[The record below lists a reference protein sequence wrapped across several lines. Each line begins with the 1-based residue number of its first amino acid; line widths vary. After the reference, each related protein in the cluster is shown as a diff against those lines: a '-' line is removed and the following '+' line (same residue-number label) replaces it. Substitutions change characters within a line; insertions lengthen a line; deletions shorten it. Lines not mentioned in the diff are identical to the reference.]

1 MKKFAKGVVCLGLA
15 ALLSASFAACTKP
28 DVKDPDDGGENPP
41 VVTEKDPVVVGEA
54 HGYYYAA
61 SPADLAFNMRLNGGE
76 FQSLAVNG
84 TTLTRNEEYKFNI
97 GTEVL
102 TIFETYL
109 STLASGNYTFTFAT
123 DDGSCDIV
131 VTVGGSDLI
140 EGYNMEFAI
149 PTTNDMADHFF
160 AKAARDD
167 EAVTFDFRTFG
178 NFTTEGTSLKFIN
191 LLIDNAPYDDT
202 GLNWR
207 LGPEDINVRL
217 YSDGQ
222 VIYRDN
228 FTGTEIKNGVANG
241 LDNIWWKTN
250 RNNPIYSEGE
260 DVTITRENGV
270 TSFSLELTYD
280 FLGIESTDD
289 FRFAVME
296 ASDASSYDFNLY
308 ERGIVQLDGKA
319 LGDPAQLS
327 NWPMFTAEGDI
338 LRPEEIPVAP
348 VEGVPEG
355 YDLSFATTRGD
366 KFYSDITY
374 EEGTGVTF
382 GFWTKGEFGQDSGA
396 LEFVQIYLD
405 LPDFNIPYSGNW
417 KFNAEDVAIR
427 IYSDGSVYFLTEFD
441 GTVDN
446 VWGKLDHDAVTIT
459 KTKATLTK
467 SDTPLAITRQD
478 GVTTFSLTVTLEQLG
493 IGAGESLESFR
504 FYLTECSDNS
514 PADFNLYG
522 SDLAYQEKAAGDPAR
537 FENYLLFTLA
547 TQEVSFP
554 SNVVEPEE
562 PGVTVP
568 EGYDLSFA
576 KASDNMYAKISLAE
590 NDAGVTFAF
599 WTKGDFSG
607 TGEFLNIYLDMP
619 EYRASDA
626 PNWSFAADDINI
638 RVYADGTVYL
648 RTGFDG
654 AGENLWYPR
663 TQLTDE
669 NKLAATASIVKDA
682 EKGTTSVS
690 VTISFE
696 QLGATKET
704 FEGFRFWLAEC
715 VDNDTNFGY
724 FGADFAIGGTSA
736 GTDARLESWPM
747 FTAEG
752 EVLLA
757 KDIPVEGL
765 PKGYDLSFAKTKD
778 QIYSKISYAEG
789 TGVTFDFWTKGS
801 FDQDNG
807 ALEFVQIYLDMPD
820 FNLDQTGNWQF
831 RQEDVVIR
839 VYSDGSVY
847 FLTNFNGT
855 ADNVW
860 VKLNHDA
867 LTVNKPDTVVTEAD
881 PITITRQ
888 DGVTTF
894 SLTVTL
900 EQLGIGTGETL
911 DSFRFYIAEC
921 SDNSGNDFI
930 YYGSDLAYTGTSAGD
945 AAFFRNYLV
954 FTLAT
959 GEISFP
965 SGEAQQ

>member
-1 MKKFAKGVVCLGLA
+1 MKKFAKGAVCLGLA
-15 ALLSASFAACTKP
+15 VLMSVSFAACT
-28 DVKDPDDGGENPP
+28 DPGTEGPGNGGDDPP
-41 VVTEKDPVVVGEA
+41 VVTVKDPVVVGEA

-84 TTLTRNEEYKFNI
+84 TALTRNEEYKFNI

-109 STLASGNYTFTFAT
+109 STLASGDYTFTFAT

-149 PTTNDMADHFF
+149 PDANAGVADHFF
-160 AKAARDD
+160 AKAARNG
-167 EAVTFDFRTFG
+167 ESVTFDFRTFG
-178 NFTTEGTSLKFIN
+178 DFTTEGTSLKFIN

-207 LGPEDINVRL
+207 LEPEDVNVRL
-217 YSDGQ
+217 YSDGE
-222 VIYRDN
+222 VIYRKN

-250 RNNPIYSEGE
+250 RDNPIHQSGE
-260 DVTITRENGV
+260 IGDVAVTREDGV
-270 TSFSLELTYD
+270 TSFSLELPYE

-289 FRFAVME
+289 FRFALME
-296 ASDASSYDFNLY
+296 CSDASSYDFNLY
-308 ERGIVQLDGKA
+308 ERGIVQLDGTA

-405 LPDFNIPYSGNW
+405 LPPFNIPYSGNW

-427 IYSDGSVYFLTEFD
+427 LYSDGSVYFLTEFD
-441 GTVDN
+441 GTTDN

-459 KTKATLTK
+459 KTNATLTK
-467 SDTPLAITRQD
+467 ADTPLAITRED
-478 GVTTFSLTVTLEQLG
+478 GVTTFDLTVTLEQLG

-514 PADFNLYG
+514 AADFNLYG
-522 SDLAYQEKAAGDPAR
+522 SDLAYREKAAGDPAR

-554 SNVVEPEE
+554 SNETEPEE
-562 PGVTVP
+562 PGADVP
-568 EGYDLSFA
+568 AGYDLSFA
-576 KASDNMYAKISLAE
+576 KASDDMYAKISLAE
-590 NDAGVTFAF
+590 NDAGVTFDF
-599 WTKGDFSG
+599 WTKGDFAG
-607 TGEFLNIYLDMP
+607 ADEFLNIYLDMP
-619 EYRASDA
+619 EYNNT
-626 PNWSFAADDINI
+626 PTNWCFAREDVNI

-648 RTGFDG
+648 RTEFSGE
-654 AGENLWYPR
+654 GENLWYPR

-669 NKLAATASIVKDA
+669 NKLAAAASIVRDE
-682 EKGTTSVS
+682 EKGTTAVGVTVS
-690 VTISFE
+690 FAE
-696 QLGATKET
+696 LGVTKET

-715 VDNDTNFGY
+715 VDNAGNFAY
-724 FGADFAIGGTSA
+724 FGADLTLGGTAA
-736 GTDARLESWPM
+736 GTDARLETWPM

-752 EVLLA
+752 EMLLA
-757 KDIPVEGL
+757 KDIPAEGI
-765 PKGYDLSFAKTKD
+765 PEGYDLSFAMGRD
-778 QIYSKISYAEG
+778 QMYSKISYAEG
-789 TGVTFDFWTKGS
+789 TGVTFDFWTKGD
-801 FDQDNG
+801 FNTDG
-807 ALEFVQIYLDMPD
+807 TALEFVQIYLDMPS

-839 VYSDGSVY
+839 IYSDGGVY
-847 FLTNFNGT
+847 FLTGFNGD

-860 VKLNHDA
+860 VKLDHET
-867 LTVNKPDTVVTEAD
+867 LTVNKPDTVVTKGAS
-881 PITITRQ
+881 IAIARR
-888 DGVTTF
+888 DGVTSF

-900 EQLGIGTGETL
+900 EQLGIGAGETL
-911 DSFRFYIAEC
+911 ESFRFYMAEC
-921 SDNSGNDFI
+921 SDNSQNDFAL
-930 YYGSDLAYTGTSAGD
+930 YASDLAYDGTAAGD
-945 AAFFRNYLV
+945 AAFFRNYLL
-954 FTLAT
+954 FTLAAQ
-959 GEISFP
+959 EVSIP
-965 SGEAQQ
+965 S

>member
-280 FLGIESTDD
+280 FLGIESADD
-289 FRFAVME
+289 FRFALME

-366 KFYSDITY
+366 KFYSDIT
-374 EEGTGVTF
+374 
-382 GFWTKGEFGQDSGA
+382 
-396 LEFVQIYLD
+396 
-405 LPDFNIPYSGNW
+405 
-417 KFNAEDVAIR
+417 
-427 IYSDGSVYFLTEFD
+427 
-441 GTVDN
+441 
-446 VWGKLDHDAVTIT
+446 
-459 KTKATLTK
+459 
-467 SDTPLAITRQD
+467 
-478 GVTTFSLTVTLEQLG
+478 
-493 IGAGESLESFR
+493 
-504 FYLTECSDNS
+504 
-514 PADFNLYG
+514 
-522 SDLAYQEKAAGDPAR
+522 
-537 FENYLLFTLA
+537 
-547 TQEVSFP
+547 
-554 SNVVEPEE
+554 
-562 PGVTVP
+562 
-568 EGYDLSFA
+568 
-576 KASDNMYAKISLAE
+576 
-590 NDAGVTFAF
+590 
-599 WTKGDFSG
+599 
-607 TGEFLNIYLDMP
+607 
-619 EYRASDA
+619 
-626 PNWSFAADDINI
+626 
-638 RVYADGTVYL
+638 
-648 RTGFDG
+648 
-654 AGENLWYPR
+654 
-663 TQLTDE
+663 
-669 NKLAATASIVKDA
+669 
-682 EKGTTSVS
+682 
-690 VTISFE
+690 
-696 QLGATKET
+696 
-704 FEGFRFWLAEC
+704 
-715 VDNDTNFGY
+715 
-724 FGADFAIGGTSA
+724 
-736 GTDARLESWPM
+736 
-747 FTAEG
+747 
-752 EVLLA
+752 
-757 KDIPVEGL
+757 
-765 PKGYDLSFAKTKD
+765 
-778 QIYSKISYAEG
+778 
-789 TGVTFDFWTKGS
+789 
-801 FDQDNG
+801 
-807 ALEFVQIYLDMPD
+807 
-820 FNLDQTGNWQF
+820 
-831 RQEDVVIR
+831 
-839 VYSDGSVY
+839 
-847 FLTNFNGT
+847 
-855 ADNVW
+855 
-860 VKLNHDA
+860 
-867 LTVNKPDTVVTEAD
+867 
-881 PITITRQ
+881 
-888 DGVTTF
+888 
-894 SLTVTL
+894 
-900 EQLGIGTGETL
+900 
-911 DSFRFYIAEC
+911 
-921 SDNSGNDFI
+921 
-930 YYGSDLAYTGTSAGD
+930 
-945 AAFFRNYLV
+945 
-954 FTLAT
+954 
-959 GEISFP
+959 
-965 SGEAQQ
+965 

>member
-270 TSFSLELTYD
+270 TSFSLELSYE
-280 FLGIESTDD
+280 FLGIENTDD
-289 FRFAVME
+289 FRFALME
-296 ASDASSYDFNLY
+296 CSDASSYDFNLY
-308 ERGIVQLDGKA
+308 ERGIVELNGTA

-327 NWPMFTAEGDI
+327 AWPMFTAENKI
-338 LRPEEIPVAP
+338 LRPEEIP

-355 YDLSFATTRGD
+355 YDLSFATGRD
-366 KFYSDITY
+366 QFYSKMSY
-374 EEGTGVTF
+374 AEGTGVTF
-382 GFWTKGEFGQDSGA
+382 DFWANGDFGQDGDA

-405 LPDFNIPYSGNW
+405 MPEFNLDQTGNW
-417 KFNAEDVAIR
+417 QFRNEDLAIR
-427 IYSDGSVYFLTEFD
+427 VYSDGSVYFLTDFNGE
-441 GTVDN
+441 TDN
-446 VWGKLDHDAVTIT
+446 VWCKLDHENLSVNKPDTVVKKAEKPVTIN
-459 KTKATLTK
+459 
-467 SDTPLAITRQD
+467 RQD

-493 IGAGESLESFR
+493 IGAEESLESFR

-514 PADFNLYG
+514 SADFNLYG

-537 FENYLLFTLA
+537 FENYLLFTLV

-599 WTKGDFSG
+599 WTKGDFN
-607 TGEFLNIYLDMP
+607 T
-619 EYRASDA
+619 
-626 PNWSFAADDINI
+626 
-638 RVYADGTVYL
+638 DGT
-648 RTGFDG
+648 
-654 AGENLWYPR
+654 
-663 TQLTDE
+663 
-669 NKLAATASIVKDA
+669 
-682 EKGTTSVS
+682 
-690 VTISFE
+690 
-696 QLGATKET
+696 
-704 FEGFRFWLAEC
+704 
-715 VDNDTNFGY
+715 
-724 FGADFAIGGTSA
+724 
-736 GTDARLESWPM
+736 
-747 FTAEG
+747 
-752 EVLLA
+752 
-757 KDIPVEGL
+757 
-765 PKGYDLSFAKTKD
+765 
-778 QIYSKISYAEG
+778 
-789 TGVTFDFWTKGS
+789 
-801 FDQDNG
+801 
-807 ALEFVQIYLDMPD
+807 ALEFVQIYLDMPT

-839 VYSDGSVY
+839 IYSDGSVY
-847 FLTNFNGT
+847 FLTDFNGQ

-860 VKLNHDA
+860 VKLDHEK
-867 LTVNKPDTVVTEAD
+867 LTVNKLDTVVTEGT
-881 PITITRQ
+881 PVTITRQ

-900 EQLGIGTGETL
+900 EQLGVEGEIE
-911 DSFRFYIAEC
+911 SFRFYMAEC
-921 SDNSGNDFI
+921 SDNSDLDFAL
-930 YYGSDLAYTGTSAGD
+930 YAQDLTFDGTTKGD
-945 AAFFRNYLV
+945 AHDFDNYLL

-959 GEISFP
+959 QEISIP
-965 SGEAQQ
+965 SNEAQQ

>member
-270 TSFSLELTYD
+270 TSFSLELSYE
-280 FLGIESTDD
+280 FLGIENTDD
-289 FRFAVME
+289 FRFALME
-296 ASDASSYDFNLY
+296 CSDASSYDFNLY
-308 ERGIVQLDGKA
+308 ERGIVELNGTA

-327 NWPMFTAEGDI
+327 AWPMFTAENKI
-338 LRPEEIPVAP
+338 LRPEEIP

-355 YDLSFATTRGD
+355 YDLSFATGRD
-366 KFYSDITY
+366 QFYSKMSY
-374 EEGTGVTF
+374 AEGTGVTF
-382 GFWTKGEFGQDSGA
+382 DFWANGDFGQDGDA

-405 LPDFNIPYSGNW
+405 MPEFNLDQTGNW
-417 KFNAEDVAIR
+417 QFRNEDLAIR
-427 IYSDGSVYFLTEFD
+427 VYSDGSVYFLTDFNGE
-441 GTVDN
+441 TDN
-446 VWGKLDHDAVTIT
+446 VWCKLDHENLSVNKPDTVVKKAEKPVTIN
-459 KTKATLTK
+459 
-467 SDTPLAITRQD
+467 RQD

-493 IGAGESLESFR
+493 IGAEESLESFR

-514 PADFNLYG
+514 SADFNLYG

-599 WTKGDFSG
+599 WTKGD
-607 TGEFLNIYLDMP
+607 
-619 EYRASDA
+619 
-626 PNWSFAADDINI
+626 
-638 RVYADGTVYL
+638 
-648 RTGFDG
+648 
-654 AGENLWYPR
+654 
-663 TQLTDE
+663 
-669 NKLAATASIVKDA
+669 
-682 EKGTTSVS
+682 
-690 VTISFE
+690 
-696 QLGATKET
+696 
-704 FEGFRFWLAEC
+704 
-715 VDNDTNFGY
+715 
-724 FGADFAIGGTSA
+724 
-736 GTDARLESWPM
+736 
-747 FTAEG
+747 
-752 EVLLA
+752 
-757 KDIPVEGL
+757 
-765 PKGYDLSFAKTKD
+765 
-778 QIYSKISYAEG
+778 
-789 TGVTFDFWTKGS
+789 
-801 FDQDNG
+801 
-807 ALEFVQIYLDMPD
+807 
-820 FNLDQTGNWQF
+820 
-831 RQEDVVIR
+831 
-839 VYSDGSVY
+839 
-847 FLTNFNGT
+847 
-855 ADNVW
+855 
-860 VKLNHDA
+860 
-867 LTVNKPDTVVTEAD
+867 
-881 PITITRQ
+881 
-888 DGVTTF
+888 
-894 SLTVTL
+894 
-900 EQLGIGTGETL
+900 
-911 DSFRFYIAEC
+911 
-921 SDNSGNDFI
+921 
-930 YYGSDLAYTGTSAGD
+930 
-945 AAFFRNYLV
+945 
-954 FTLAT
+954 
-959 GEISFP
+959 
-965 SGEAQQ
+965 